1 MVSSWCLDWVPLV
14 SDNYA
19 EQIVEVGQKNPQRS
33 LRCRELLLCPALNQ
47 KIFFVGSSKTRKI
60 LMIFPSDFLP
70 DFQII
75 PSVLKSGQNATSERK

>member
-1 MVSSWCLDWVPLV
+1 MVSSWCLDWVPVV

-33 LRCRELLLCPALNQ
+33 LQGRELLCSALNQ

-60 LMIFPSDFLP
+60 LMIFPSNFLP

-75 PSVLKSGQNATSERK
+75 PSVLKSGQNATRERK